1 MPIDPELAAEM
12 QRRGLTPA
20 APRAPAM
27 DPELAAEMQRR
38 GIFTTPQPSIINK
51 LLSNSVP
58 GGGGFD
64 PLGWVAKGGGMLN
77 KELQAEAGD
86 YAESLGRKAAKNGD
100 YPESLMGQAALV
112 APAAVPATLAE
123 AAIPQNRLAAGLT
136 LLGPLA
142 KGAGTA
148 KGVIQDALASRAA
161 STEASEA
168 AAMAKLGIPTTAS
181 ESASAVPKNS
191 KPGTL
196 AQLIQGRAGRS
207 ISLGEAQYALDNPKV
222 LTDAQ
227 SIPDANKAYAEA
239 APGLVG
245 KVQSLAKRLNVT
257 AVGPSDYTEA
267 IDRAGRLLNGT
278 PIPSDKATEL
288 TAQDALEGVQ
298 TINKAMRDKRFT
310 MSMPEDQVRT
320 FMELKDGL
328 MGFLQ
333 ENGAPG
339 LRAAGKNLFEAHV
352 KDSFSSWAPKNKFGS
367 TDALRTMTGMGQM
380 GGAAALAAAGHPLAA
395 LPIAANAALTSP
407 RVIGGLIKNAAAAPG
422 AIAAGGPA
430 IGAMTSNASGGPS
443 NSTIPPMLAN
453 LLEKLK
459 NKQK

>member
-1 MPIDPELAAEM
+1 MAIDFSSVGGVAVPD
-12 QRRGLTPA
+12 QNRKIDFSSIGGRPA
-20 APRAPAM
+20 ASDSQP
-27 DPELAAEMQRR
+27 Q
-38 GIFTTPQPSIINK
+38 QPSLISK

-77 KELQAEAGD
+77 KELQTEAGD
-86 YAESLGRKAAKNGD
+86 YAESLGRKAAKNGN
-100 YPESLMGQAALV
+100 YPDSLIGKAALV

-123 AAIPQNRLAAGLT
+123 ATIPQNRLAAGLI

-142 KGAGTA
+142 KGLGMA
-148 KGVIQDALASRAA
+148 KGAIGESMATRAA
-161 STEASEA
+161 ATEAAGA
-168 AAMAKLGIPTTAS
+168 ADAAKMGIPT
-181 ESASAVPKNS
+181 VPDAAIAARSS
-191 KPGTL
+191 KPGTI

-207 ISLGEAQYALDNPKV
+207 MSLGEAQYALDNPKV
-222 LTDAQ
+222 LTDAK
-227 SIPDANKAYAEA
+227 SIAEA
-239 APGLVG
+239 GKDYADATPDLVG

-257 AVGPSDYTEA
+257 AIGPGDYNEA
-267 IDRAGRLLNGT
+267 INRAGRLLNGT
-278 PIPSDKATEL
+278 PIPSDGATSL

-310 MSMPEDQVRT
+310 MALPEDQVRT

-352 KDSFSSWAPKNKFGS
+352 KDAFSSWVPKNKFGS
-367 TDALRTMTGMGQM
+367 TDALRTMTGMGQL
-380 GGAAALAAAGHPLAA
+380 GTAAALTAAGHPLVA

-407 RVIGGLIKNAAAAPG
+407 RVLGGLIKNAAAAPG

-430 IGAMTSNASGGPS
+430 IGAMTANMSGGPS
-443 NSTIPPMLAN
+443 TSKLPPALAN
-453 LLEKLK
+453 LLAKMRDK
-459 NKQK
+459 R